1 MGAGT
6 VISLRSAMWQRLA
19 SLCHAARKIMPPC
32 NAHTGQLFACT
43 TNMPA
48 HPSAKL
54 DFSDPHAGP
63 TAPRLRHVFAKP
75 RQVLSAH
82 HAAEVPGL
90 LNAVQQ
96 AAQQGAWCL
105 GYLRYEAAA
114 AFDAALQTHPAS
126 GPLAWFALYEPPPLW
141 PALDGKISTTSPSS
155 PDLHW
160 QQTLSRPSFAAAVQQ
175 IQQAIA
181 AGEYYQVNYT
191 TQLQAALKQPAQPAA
206 ALALFAALQR
216 AQPGGY
222 ALYLDTGVEQ
232 ILSVSPELF
241 FDWHQQTA
249 GGQILARPMKG
260 TAPRGNTPEQ
270 DAAQAAALR
279 ASPKERAENVMI
291 VDLLRNDLSRMASP
305 GSVQVPRLFHT
316 EALPSVWQMTSD
328 VQARTRAGTTL
339 AQVFAALFPCGSIT
353 GAPKVRAMQAIKQ
366 LETTPR
372 GIYCGALG
380 LVRPDGAGGIRAT
393 FNVPIRTV
401 VLQGQHAYCGIGS
414 GITASAQAGAEWQ
427 EWRYKRTFVEQA
439 SMAFDLLE
447 TLALEQGQWRHG
459 HAHLARLHGAAQYF
473 SYPWDATQVQQC
485 LNDLAQTHPT
495 GRWRVRVLLN
505 AQGQASAQAFPL
517 EPTPAKVQLQLA
529 SQHLPEADSPFV
541 RYKTTRRGH
550 YDAFAPTVA
559 GIYDTILYNEAE
571 QITECTRG
579 NLAMLLDGEW
589 VTPALDC
596 GLLPGVGRAVAL
608 RDGRLR
614 EAVVR
619 RQDVP
624 RIQAWAFLNSLRG
637 WIAADLV

>member
-6 VISLRSAMWQRLA
+6 VISFCSAMWQRLA

-32 NAHTGQLFACT
+32 NAHTRQPLACP

-48 HPSAKL
+48 HPSAKI

-63 TAPRLRHVFAKP
+63 EAPRLRHVFAQP
-75 RQVLSAH
+75 RQVLSTH
-82 HAAEVPGL
+82 SAAEVPQIL
-90 LNAVQQ
+90 HTVQ
-96 AAQQGAWCL
+96 ALAEQGAWCL
-105 GYLRYEAAA
+105 GYVRYEAAA
-114 AFDAALQTHPAS
+114 AFDTALHTHPAT
-126 GPLAWFALYEPPPLW
+126 GPLAWFAVYEPPQLGLDAEQHHMPPPAPPLQ
-141 PALDGKISTTSPSS
+141 
-155 PDLHW
+155 W
-160 QQTLSRPSFAAAVQQ
+160 QQALSRPQFDTAIEQ

-191 TQLQAALKQPAQPAA
+191 TQLQALLEQQAGPDT

-241 FDWHQQTA
+241 FDWHQQA
-249 GGQILARPMKG
+249 DGGQILARPMKG
-260 TAPRGNTPEQ
+260 TAPRGSTATQ

-291 VDLLRNDLSRMASP
+291 VDLLRNDLSRIASP

-328 VQARTRAGTTL
+328 VQAHTCADTTL

-353 GAPKVRAMQAIKQ
+353 GAPKVRAMQAISQ

-380 LVRPDGAGGIRAT
+380 LVRPDSAGGIRAT

-401 VLQGQHAYCGIGS
+401 VLQGKHAYCGIGS

-459 HAHLARLHGAAQYF
+459 HEHWARLHSAAQYF

-485 LNDLAQTHPT
+485 LDDLAQAHPT
-495 GRWRVRVLLN
+495 GSWRVRVLLN
-505 AQGQASAQAFPL
+505 AQGQASAQAFTL
-517 EPTPAKVQLQLA
+517 EPNPAQVQLQLA
-529 SQHLPEADSPFV
+529 ARPLPEADSPFV

-550 YDAFAPTVA
+550 YEAFAPTVA
-559 GIYDTILYNEAE
+559 GIYDTILYNEADE
-571 QITECTRG
+571 ITECTRG

-589 VTPALDC
+589 VTPALHC
-596 GLLPGVGRAVAL
+596 GLLPGVGRTVAL
-608 RDGRLR
+608 RDRRLR

-619 RQDVP
+619 RQDIP

-637 WIAADLV
+637 WIPAQLA